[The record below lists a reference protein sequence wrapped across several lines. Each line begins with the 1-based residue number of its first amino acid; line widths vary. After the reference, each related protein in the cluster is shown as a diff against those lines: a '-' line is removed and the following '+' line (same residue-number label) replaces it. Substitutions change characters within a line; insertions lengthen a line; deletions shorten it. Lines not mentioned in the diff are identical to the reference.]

1 MHTTIVVTRA
11 LALFL
16 FVAVG
21 SAYGQASPE
30 DVLASLPP
38 PTADGLSSLPLV
50 SPSIEGLAR
59 RPGLQA
65 AAWDLPK
72 EFHQARIESQRRQ
85 AREETI
91 RIIQKLA
98 SDHKQDL
105 AVVLINQKRITGRVL
120 AASASEFKLRARLN
134 HQETTIRYD
143 QIAEW
148 RVVPTA
154 GAQAAQT
161 TVLVLLTI
169 PLFPLFLLA
178 GLAGW
183 DGC

>member
-1 MHTTIVVTRA
+1 MHTNIVVTRA
-11 LALFL
+11 LALLL

-21 SAYGQASPE
+21 SACGQTSPG
-30 DVLASLPP
+30 DVPAAPP
-38 PTADGLSSLPLV
+38 PATVNGLSSLPLV
-50 SPSIEGLAR
+50 TPAIEDLAR
-59 RPGLQA
+59 RPGLQT
-65 AAWDLPK
+65 AAWDLRK
-72 EFHQARIESQRRQ
+72 DFRQARIESQRRQ
-85 AREETI
+85 TLEETI
-91 RIIQKLA
+91 RVIQKLA

-105 AVVLINQKRITGRVL
+105 AVVLMNQKHITGRVL
-120 AASASEFKLRARLN
+120 AASTSEFKIRARLN

-148 RVVPTA
+148 RVVPAA

-169 PLFPLFLLA
+169 PLFPLFFLA